1 MKKSI
6 IFYIHSITG
15 LLSGVFILLMSL
27 SGAVLIFHEEL
38 DSFQLPTIYPKQ
50 NSITTVDRCY
60 QYILTKYPNAQI
72 SHCLIPEIS
81 HKPVSFFIYDLSFK
95 KGQEKMELLLHPQS
109 AQIIK
114 TRGVRN
120 DIQNNLMSWLSTFHS
135 SFHLYKTGE
144 FLLGF
149 FSFVFLLSI
158 ITGIIHFRK
167 KILSVL
173 LFNKAVYKKNNL
185 HQLIGVYAL
194 LFNMM
199 IALTGLWMQRYVF
212 KKEFY
217 AIDNYTQTLKA
228 STSLSFNFNKA
239 YSNIQ
244 KKYPEFTAHVI
255 YFAQS
260 SKNKTALYGSFAGN
274 AYVHSKNMADVIY
287 LDSAG
292 GVAKTRFINDID
304 VADRYDIINSQLHMG
319 RFGGLG
325 IKIIYFI
332 FGLSGGLLSIIGF
345 LMWRRRNNISKVFK
359 HSSHKV

>member
-15 LLSGVFILLMSL
+15 LLSGIFILLMSL

-120 DIQNNLMSWLSTFHS
+120 DIQNNLMSWLSTFHN

-217 AIDNYTQTLKA
+217 KKSIYKLANTHCFKDAWDVGAISEY
-228 STSLSFNFNKA
+228 
-239 YSNIQ
+239 Q
-244 KKYPEFTAHVI
+244 KKL
-255 YFAQS
+255 S
-260 SKNKTALYGSFAGN
+260 
-274 AYVHSKNMADVIY
+274 
-287 LDSAG
+287 
-292 GVAKTRFINDID
+292 D
-304 VADRYDIINSQLHMG
+304 VASSIW
-319 RFGGLG
+319 
-325 IKIIYFI
+325 KIQFAD
-332 FGLSGGLLSIIGF
+332 
-345 LMWRRRNNISKVFK
+345 
-359 HSSHKV
+359 